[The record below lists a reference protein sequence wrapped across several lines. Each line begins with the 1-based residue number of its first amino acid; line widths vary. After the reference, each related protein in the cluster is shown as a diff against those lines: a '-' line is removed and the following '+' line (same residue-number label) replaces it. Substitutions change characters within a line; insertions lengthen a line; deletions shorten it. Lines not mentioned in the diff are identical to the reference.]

1 MRIHWV
7 KTIKLGDVAPV
18 SDAFYRRIT
27 VQTEKGEEF
36 DLVLFSNNAED
47 LWISSIKN

>member
-7 KTIKLGDVAPV
+7 KTVKIGDVAPV

-36 DLVLFSNNAED
+36 ELVLFSTNPED
-47 LWISSIKN
+47 LWVKS

>member
-7 KTIKLGDVAPV
+7 KTVKLGDVAPV

-36 DLVLFSNNAED
+36 ELVLFSDQQEN
-47 LWISSIKN
+47 LWVKP